1 MLHSGGNVTADD
13 GVAGGDLDSSS
24 NTQRISSLR
33 KLAEHFK
40 ESLFFSGRS
49 FSLPRI
55 FLLVGKICKHSLF
68 LKCSLYSA
76 LVCNNSS
83 TVDVFIFSLLTLTI
97 PGTSPAQ
104 QLFVGGFF
112 FFFLSHH
119 LVPFLPVQG
128 IHKPR
133 VVTS

>member
-1 MLHSGGNVTADD
+1 MLQQMMEWL
-13 GVAGGDLDSSS
+13 GGDLDSSS
-24 NTQRISSLR
+24 KTQRISSPR

-49 FSLPRI
+49 FSLSRI
-55 FLLVGKICKHSLF
+55 FLVVGKICKHSLF
-68 LKCSLYSA
+68 LKCGLYSA

-83 TVDVFIFSLLTLTI
+83 TVDVFIFSLLTLSI

-112 FFFLSHH
+112 FPSPIILYLSFLFKASIN
-119 LVPFLPVQG
+119 LL
-128 IHKPR
+128 
-133 VVTS
+133 

>member
-1 MLHSGGNVTADD
+1 MLQQMMEWLA
-13 GVAGGDLDSSS
+13 GDLDSSS
-24 NTQRISSLR
+24 KTQRISSPS

-55 FLLVGKICKHSLF
+55 FLVVGKICKHSLF

-83 TVDVFIFSLLTLTI
+83 TADVFIFSLLTLAI

-112 FFFLSHH
+112 FSSPIILYLSFLFKASIN
-119 LVPFLPVQG
+119 LL
-128 IHKPR
+128 
-133 VVTS
+133 